1 MELLVLTKVGGF
13 LGPFAT
19 IFGWIFN
26 LLYIL
31 LDKIYGLPSV
41 TVYIKP
47 ALSVAPSSVT
57 VIY

>member
-26 LLYIL
+26 LLYII
-31 LDKIYGLPSV
+31 LDKIYELFGEGKV
-41 TVYIKP
+41 GI
-47 ALSVAPSSVT
+47 VAVT
-57 VIY
+57 VILFTSPL

>member
-31 LDKIYGLPSV
+31 LEK
-41 TVYIKP
+41 VYELFSDEKSGI
-47 ALSVAPSSVT
+47 VAIT
-57 VIY
+57 VIL